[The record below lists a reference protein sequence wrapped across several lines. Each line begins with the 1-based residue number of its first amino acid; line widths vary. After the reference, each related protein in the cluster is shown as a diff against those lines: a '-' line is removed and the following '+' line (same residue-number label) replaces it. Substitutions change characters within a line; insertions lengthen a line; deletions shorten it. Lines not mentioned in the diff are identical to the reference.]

1 MESQENNSSE
11 FQDIIFE
18 FGNVM
23 YRLGRMETD
32 GLDSSEKEYTKMSKR
47 KEELFNIIS
56 KFFKK

>member
-1 MESQENNSSE
+1 MESQENSLSE
-11 FQDIIFE
+11 LQNIIFE

>member
-1 MESQENNSSE
+1 MESQENSSSE
-11 FQDIIFE
+11 LQNIIFE

-47 KEELFNIIS
+47 KDELFNIIS

>member
-1 MESQENNSSE
+1 MESQENSSSE
-11 FQDIIFE
+11 LQNIIFE